1 MVASLHERH
10 PFALS
15 TSEDTI
21 DLAGES
27 LGFTT
32 APHIRAA
39 AQRALD
45 DGETHYTTRP
55 GLDPLREAVSQRL
68 AVESGI
74 QADPKT
80 EIIITSGTQE
90 ALFVALNV
98 LIEPGDTVLVIRP
111 SRPAYVDIAR
121 HAKARVSS
129 IRGSAGRGFAVDPD
143 RVARAITAD
152 TRVLVLGSPLVPA
165 GVVHGESVLQAL
177 AALAVEHN
185 LAVICDETFSPFV
198 FDGTPH
204 RSIGSLP
211 GMAERTLTIG
221 GFSLSYALAGWRV
234 GYLAGPQPIM
244 AAMMKLKQAL
254 SICSAAVSQFAALAA
269 VTGPQYPLEDA
280 RAALTA
286 RRLAALSSLDA
297 AGISYA
303 PGAAGPYLLLD
314 GSHVERSDRALAQRI
329 EREAGVR
336 LAPGSLYGL
345 PSWLRLTLAEPEER
359 LTEAVERMQPIL
371 ARGGNHGG

>member
-1 MVASLHERH
+1 MATRLYTRPS
-10 PFALS
+10 PAP
-15 TSEDTI
+15 TSGEDTI

-32 APHIRAA
+32 AHHIRAA

-45 DGETHYTTRP
+45 NGETHYTTRP

-68 AVESGI
+68 AAESDI
-74 QADPKT
+74 HADPKS

-98 LIEPGDTVLVIRP
+98 LIEPGDSVLVLRP

-121 HAKARVSS
+121 QANARVTSV
-129 IRGSAGRGFAVDPD
+129 RGSAGDGFAVDPA
-143 RVARAITAD
+143 RVARRITPA

-165 GVVHGESVLQAL
+165 GVVHGQDVLQAL
-177 AALAVEHN
+177 AALAVRHN

-198 FDGTPH
+198 VDGTH
-204 RSIGSLP
+204 RSLGALP

-234 GYLAGPQPIM
+234 GYLSGPQAIM

-254 SICSAAVSQFAALAA
+254 SICSAAVSQYAALAA
-269 VTGPQYPLEDA
+269 VTGPQFPLEDA
-280 RAALTA
+280 RAAMAA
-286 RRLAALSSLDA
+286 RRAAAFSLLDA
-297 AGISYA
+297 ANIPYA
-303 PGAAGPYLLLD
+303 PSAAGPYLLLD
-314 GSHVERSDRALAQRI
+314 GSHVERSDRTLVRRI
-329 EREAGVR
+329 EREAGVS
-336 LAPGSLYGL
+336 LMPGSLYGL
-345 PSWLRLTLAEPEER
+345 PSWLRLKLAEPEDR
-359 LTEAVERMQPIL
+359 LKEAVERMRPIL
-371 ARGGNHGG
+371 TRGGEHGR

>member
-1 MVASLHERH
+1 
-10 PFALS
+10 
-15 TSEDTI
+15 
-21 DLAGES
+21 
-27 LGFTT
+27 
-32 APHIRAA
+32 
-39 AQRALD
+39 
-45 DGETHYTTRP
+45 
-55 GLDPLREAVSQRL
+55 
-68 AVESGI
+68 
-74 QADPKT
+74 
-80 EIIITSGTQE
+80 
-90 ALFVALNV
+90 
-98 LIEPGDTVLVIRP
+98 
-111 SRPAYVDIAR
+111 
-121 HAKARVSS
+121 
-129 IRGSAGRGFAVDPD
+129 
-143 RVARAITAD
+143 
-152 TRVLVLGSPLVPA
+152 
-165 GVVHGESVLQAL
+165 VHGEGVLQAL

-286 RRLAALSSLDA
+286 RRLAALLSLDA

-303 PGAAGPYLLLD
+303 PSTAGPYLLLD

-329 EREAGVR
+329 EREAGVK
-336 LAPGSLYGL
+336 LMPGSLYGL

-371 ARGGNHGG
+371 TRGGNHGG